1 MPQVTRMAKRQ
12 RLGLIG
18 VALTA
23 ASLNLAGAAQAGDLY
38 QPYGTYEPR
47 GPYGPPPIV
56 YGEPRGPYGP
66 PPVVYGEP
74 RYPPPV
80 VDRRVEIEG
89 WGCRVVHR
97 RHIDPYGREI
107 VRRVR
112 VCDEGMVEA
121 YPRWAGRAPRYGY
134 EPYVYDAPRPP
145 RAVRPDPYD
154 DLD

>member
-1 MPQVTRMAKRQ
+1 MPQVSRMAKRQ

-18 VALTA
+18 VVLTA
-23 ASLNLAGAAQAGDLY
+23 ASLNLAVAAQASDLY
-38 QPYGTYEPR
+38 QPYGTY
-47 GPYGPPPIV
+47 
-56 YGEPRGPYGP
+56 EPRGPYGP

-89 WGCRVVHR
+89 GGCRVVHR
-97 RHIDPYGREI
+97 RHIDPYGREV

-112 VCDEGMVEA
+112 VCDEGVVEA
-121 YPRWAGRAPRYGY
+121 HPRWAERGPRYGY

>member
-1 MPQVTRMAKRQ
+1 MPQVSRMAKRQ

-23 ASLNLAGAAQAGDLY
+23 ASLNLAGAAQASDLY
-38 QPYGTYEPR
+38 QPYGTY
-47 GPYGPPPIV
+47 
-56 YGEPRGPYGP
+56 EPRGPYGP

-97 RHIDPYGREI
+97 RHVDPYGREV

-112 VCDEGMVEA
+112 VCDEGVVEA
-121 YPRWAGRAPRYGY
+121 HPRWAGRVPRYGY